1 MATGR
6 TEAEDGKWGKG
17 SMLLFSKN
25 EDTPRFKQLRALSLF
40 STLSPRELKT
50 VDGLLH
56 ERSYLKD
63 EVIFD
68 QGEEGQALYI
78 VESGKVLICHQE
90 QPLPRRIAV
99 LEPGMLFGELALLED
114 TPRAAQA
121 RAEENCMLAVLF
133 RADFLGLLET
143 HAVTAS
149 KISLQLARHIGQRL
163 RETLTAQGSRSE

>member
-1 MATGR
+1 MF
-6 TEAEDGKWGKG
+6 
-17 SMLLFSKN
+17 LFSKD
-25 EDTPRFKQLRALSLF
+25 EDSPRSRQLRALSLF

-56 ERSYLKD
+56 ERNYLQD

-78 VESGKVLICHQE
+78 IESGKVLICRQGVAAGGK
-90 QPLPRRIAV
+90 IAE
-99 LEPGMLFGELALLED
+99 LGAGRLFGELALLD
-114 TPRAAQA
+114 NAPRAAQA
-121 RAEENCMLAVLF
+121 RAAENCTLAVLF

-143 HAVTAS
+143 HAVIAS

-163 RETLTAQGSRSE
+163 RETVNAPGSQSE

>member
-1 MATGR
+1 MF
-6 TEAEDGKWGKG
+6 
-17 SMLLFSKN
+17 LFSKD
-25 EDTPRFKQLRALSLF
+25 EDSPRIKQLRALSLF

-56 ERSYLKD
+56 ERSFLKD

-78 VESGKVLICHQE
+78 IESGKVLICRQG
-90 QPLPRRIAV
+90 QATGGKIAE
-99 LEPGMLFGELALLED
+99 LGEGRLFGELALLD
-114 TPRAAQA
+114 NSPRAAQA
-121 RAEENCMLAVLF
+121 RAAENCTLAVLF

-143 HAVTAS
+143 HAVIAS

-163 RETLTAQGSRSE
+163 RETVTAPGSQSE

>member
-1 MATGR
+1 MF
-6 TEAEDGKWGKG
+6 
-17 SMLLFSKN
+17 LFSKD
-25 EDTPRFKQLRALSLF
+25 EDSTRSRQLRALSLF

-56 ERSYLKD
+56 ERNYLQD

-78 VESGKVLICHQE
+78 IESGKVLICRQGV
-90 QPLPRRIAV
+90 PTGGKIAE
-99 LEPGMLFGELALLED
+99 LGAGRLFGELALLD
-114 TPRAAQA
+114 NAPRAAQA
-121 RAEENCMLAVLF
+121 RAAENCTLAVLF

-143 HAVTAS
+143 HAVIAS

-163 RETLTAQGSRSE
+163 RETVTAPGSQSE

>member
-1 MATGR
+1 MFR
-6 TEAEDGKWGKG
+6 
-17 SMLLFSKN
+17 FSK
-25 EDTPRFKQLRALSLF
+25 DDDSPRQRQLRGLSLF

-56 ERSYLKD
+56 ERSFLQD

-78 VESGKVLICHQE
+78 IESGKVLICRQG
-90 QPLPRRIAV
+90 QSAGGKIAE
-99 LEPGMLFGELALLED
+99 LGPGRLFGELALLD
-114 TPRAAQA
+114 NSPRVAQA
-121 RAEENCMLAVLF
+121 RAVESCTLAVLF

-143 HAVTAS
+143 HAVIAS

-163 RETLTAQGSRSE
+163 RETVNAPGNQSE